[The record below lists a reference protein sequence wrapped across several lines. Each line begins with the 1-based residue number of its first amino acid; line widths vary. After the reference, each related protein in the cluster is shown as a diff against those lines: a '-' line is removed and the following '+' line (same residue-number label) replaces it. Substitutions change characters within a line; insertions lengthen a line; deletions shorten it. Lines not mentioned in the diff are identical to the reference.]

1 MIKLGITINSI
12 KLAFVSNQAHA
23 FSTSFQVDVIY
34 SVYNIN
40 YFVPLED
47 KSKLVKKQTT
57 LFYCSLNPVERFVFS
72 DV

>member
-12 KLAFVSNQAHA
+12 KVAFVSNQAHA
-23 FSTSFQVDVIY
+23 FATSFQIEVIY
-34 SVYNIN
+34 SVYNFN

-57 LFYCSLNPVERFVFS
+57 LFFLPFFKSM
-72 DV
+72 